1 MASQILWISCILIS
15 VFYIFHKLEKISI
28 IKKYKDV
35 DVITLFEY
43 FLNKA
48 YDTIYENDLITY
60 ITNNTQPLSSERETL
75 ERNYIKSCLLYMGKR
90 NVKLFTEFFGDNET
104 LVINII
110 RYMRKKFNEDGL
122 VKIINEKQSEQ
133 TNT

>member
-1 MASQILWISCILIS
+1 MVSQILWISCILASI
-15 VFYIFHKLEKISI
+15 FYIFHKIEKISI
-28 IKKYKDV
+28 IKKYKDT

-43 FLNKA
+43 FLSKA
-48 YDTIYENDLITY
+48 YDVIYENDLITY
-60 ITNNTQPLSSERETL
+60 VTNGTQPLSNERETL

-90 NVKLFTEFFGDNET
+90 NLKIFKEFFGDQET

-122 VKIINEKQSEQ
+122 VKIINQKQSEEQ
-133 TNT
+133 